1 MIKNKFNL
9 ILIILFSFAL
19 NACESVKNAVEG
31 KKRSE
36 QKDEFLVQKKNPLA
50 MPPDYEELP
59 TPGNK
64 EVSPETFSENNEVN
78 DLLNIEG
85 DNTSN
90 SNTNDNSSDLESS
103 IIKKI
108 K

>member
-36 QKDEFLVQKKNPLA
+36 QKDEFLVQKLLVINVLYVGRLEKMLV
-50 MPPDYEELP
+50 
-59 TPGNK
+59 K
-64 EVSPETFSENNEVN
+64 
-78 DLLNIEG
+78 DLVIVTLY
-85 DNTSN
+85 D
-90 SNTNDNSSDLESS
+90 
-103 IIKKI
+103 K
-108 K
+108 